1 MCIGSAV
8 RAARADYDGR
18 GALPGDVTD
27 TLPIEPSAWI
37 GERPSLNGG
46 PPTMRPWCDDG
57 ATYHGFFRSLRS
69 FPESKSSV
77 DLG

>member
-8 RAARADYDGR
+8 GAAGADYDGLR
-18 GALPGDVTD
+18 ALPGDRTD
-27 TLPIEPSAWI
+27 ALPITRNAWI

-46 PPTMRPWCDDG
+46 PPTIRPWCDDG
-57 ATYHGFFRSLRS
+57 ATCHGFFRSLRS
-69 FPESKSSV
+69 IPEGKGSV